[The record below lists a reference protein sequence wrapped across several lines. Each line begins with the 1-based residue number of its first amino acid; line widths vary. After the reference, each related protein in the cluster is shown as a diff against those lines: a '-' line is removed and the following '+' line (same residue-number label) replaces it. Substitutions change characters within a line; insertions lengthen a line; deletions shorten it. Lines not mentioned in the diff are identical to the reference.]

1 MTRGHT
7 LRPVLHPCS
16 LPVPHLWSVAIAAW
30 LVTLQAA
37 QMSPNS
43 LATRRDHLQRT
54 ARALGGSP
62 WRVTGERLLE
72 WAAGQRWSPETRR
85 SVYASLR
92 SFYGWGVQSR
102 HCRVSPADA
111 LPKVK
116 AAPPRPRPTPELIY
130 RAAWAAGDDRDRL
143 ILDLAA
149 QLGMRRAEIAQ
160 VHADDISPA
169 LIGCTL
175 AAHGKGG
182 KDRDLPLLEPLLGRV
197 VAACRAGD
205 GWAFPGDVDGH
216 LSAQRVGNLA
226 SRLMPRGWTLHT
238 LRHRAGTVAFAGDRD
253 LLAVMEMLGHA
264 SVATT
269 QRYVRPPADGVRRA
283 VEFASGLRVA

>member
-1 MTRGHT
+1 M
-7 LRPVLHPCS
+7 
-16 LPVPHLWSVAIAAW
+16 
-30 LVTLQAA
+30 
-37 QMSPNS
+37 
-43 LATRRDHLQRT
+43 
-54 ARALGGSP
+54 
-62 WRVTGERLLE
+62 
-72 WAAGQRWSPETRR
+72 
-85 SVYASLR
+85 
-92 SFYGWGVQSR
+92 
-102 HCRVSPADA
+102 
-111 LPKVK
+111 
-116 AAPPRPRPTPELIY
+116 
-130 RAAWAAGDDRDRL
+130 
-143 ILDLAA
+143 
-149 QLGMRRAEIAQ
+149 
-160 VHADDISPA
+160 HADDISPA

-175 AAHGKGG
+175 VAHGKGG